1 MTTTPWV
8 MTIKLD
14 LENVHL
20 IKDVGMIP
28 YYIAQWYGLTP
39 VILSHPHEGGIESY
53 PYLENEVRGLNLKFI
68 EPTNRSFLH
77 AKWEVVRFLWRHAK
91 NIRILNL
98 IAFSKESLMYSLV
111 YKLRNPRGISYLKCD
126 ADLGIV
132 RMDYLRNSLK
142 RNVHRFLFRTVNL
155 YSVESTAVYRE
166 LLKQY
171 PGIFKER
178 LIYLPNGFP
187 KKDLGGPIDW
197 EKKERIIL
205 FVGRVGNYQKA
216 TEVLVE
222 SFLSLDPSPWVLILA
237 GPIEP
242 SFRKFLLEK
251 SSTSNGRLHYVG
263 SIDDRKELFEWYRK
277 ASVFCFPSRFESFGI
292 AMLEAAMF
300 GCFLILSD
308 LPAAADVT
316 EGWSLGEKVIPGDK
330 EDLTRALKKV
340 THPDFEKERRRLAES
355 QMRHVR
361 NGYTWETLVSKIG
374 ERLS

>member
-1 MTTTPWV
+1 MTTAPWV

-39 VILSHPHEGGIESY
+39 VILSHPHAGGIGAY
-53 PYLENEVRGLNLKFI
+53 PYLESEVRGLNLEFI
-68 EPTNRSFLH
+68 KPTNRSFLH

-91 NIRILNL
+91 SIRILNL

-126 ADLGIV
+126 SDLGII
-132 RMDYLRNSLK
+132 RMDYLRNPLK
-142 RNVHRFLFRTVNL
+142 RNIHRFLFRSVTF
-155 YSVESTAVYRE
+155 YSVESTTVYRE
-166 LLKQY
+166 LLKLY
-171 PGIFKER
+171 PDIFKER

-187 KKDLGGPIDW
+187 QKDLEISIDW
-197 EKKERIIL
+197 GKKERIIL

-216 TEVLVE
+216 TDVLVE
-222 SFLSLDPSPWVLILA
+222 SFLSLDPSPWRLVLV
-237 GPIEP
+237 GPVEP
-242 SFRKFLLEK
+242 DFQEFLEEK
-251 SSTSNGRLHYVG
+251 SREFHGRLQYVG
-263 SIDDRKELFEWYRK
+263 NIDDRKKLFEWYRR

-308 LPAAADVT
+308 LPAAEDVT
-316 EGWSLGEKVIPGDK
+316 EGWMLGEKVIPGDK

-340 THPDFEKERRRLAES
+340 THPDFEKERQRLADS
-355 QMRHVR
+355 QMHYVR
-361 NGYTWETLVSKIG
+361 NRYTWETLVSKIG